1 MKVTLPRMETIDIDN
16 IPSDIRERVQ
26 KAFGEFTEGTNPDY
40 MYHDQLYFIDI
51 CVERLHKSDE
61 DDDVDDMILDWVK
74 YELHE
79 QGQLPDNGEVFGY
92 DGLIQAYRV
101 GKRKHEMYSHEYGT
115 AKHDDDKC
123 MKLLIE
129 IIKAVMSYE

>member
-1 MKVTLPRMETIDIDN
+1 MPKYYKYNRNGCKITFECGDANITNEVDRFIQRIIDAENYRTLH
-16 IPSDIRERVQ
+16 
-26 KAFGEFTEGTNPDY
+26 Y
-40 MYHDQLYFIDI
+40 
-51 CVERLHKSDE
+51 
-61 DDDVDDMILDWVK
+61 
-74 YELHE
+74 E